1 MNEEVFVVAKSNL
14 SGAILNL
21 HGAFQSLEDELRS
34 YGYQGKHTLITEDKD
49 RLKDMIDNIYCLTT
63 FIRGLAQRSDLVK
76 KENEH
81 KTVIQ
86 QPEIVKKENERFKQ
100 IEEMDFSVRTH
111 NCLRRAG
118 INTVEDLLNRTKSD
132 LIKVRNLGQNSFE
145 EVISKLN
152 DMGFSLK
159 PDEIETLEN
168 TLLLMSKQVR
178 ELEREN
184 YCLKTELSTIKK
196 KYSSIGRPEKF
207 NESQKKK
214 IIELKDAGYTL
225 DRIKDEMQCSKGL
238 VHKILS
244 EYKG

>member
-1 MNEEVFVVAKSNL
+1 MNKEAIVIARLNL
-14 SGAILNL
+14 SEAIINL
-21 HGAFQSLEDELRS
+21 YNCFQSMQDELES
-34 YGYQGKHTLITEDKD
+34 YGYRGNKISITSDKD
-49 RLKDMIDNIYCLTT
+49 RIKEMIENIYPLTN
-63 FIRGLAQRSDLVK
+63 FFRKMAQGNPMVK

-81 KTVIQ
+81 KTVIR
-86 QPEIVKKENERFKQ
+86 QPETVKKEDERFKR
-100 IEEMDFSVRTH
+100 IEEMGFSVRTY

-118 INTVEDLLNRTKSD
+118 INTVGDLLNITQSD
-132 LIKVRNLGQNSFE
+132 LIKVRNLGQNSFK

-159 PDEIETLEN
+159 PGEIETLEN
-168 TLLLMSKQVR
+168 TLLSWSKQVR

-207 NESQKKK
+207 TETQKKK
-214 IIELKDAGYTL
+214 IIELREAGYTL

>member
-1 MNEEVFVVAKSNL
+1 MVAKSNL

-63 FIRGLAQRSDLVK
+63 FIRGLAQRSDS
-76 KENEH
+76 
-81 KTVIQ
+81 
-86 QPEIVKKENERFKQ
+86 VKKENERLKQ
-100 IEEMDFSVRTH
+100 IEEMNFSVRTH

-178 ELEREN
+178 ELKREN

-207 NESQKKK
+207 TESQKKK
-214 IIELKDAGYTL
+214 IIELREAGYTL

-238 VHKILS
+238 IHKILS